1 MIPARTDKIGWF
13 HIVKGWIIE
22 RSGRLL
28 NFLGL
33 VIIFGLWF
41 WLSNTGWVPPLYLP
55 SPQAVYRCFI
65 QYSADMPMH
74 IADSMYRIIV
84 GFAIGSALGI
94 LMGLPIGW
102 SKVLGRIFEPV
113 VEFIRPMP
121 PLALIPLFILWFGIG
136 NSSKL
141 ILISFGCWVI
151 LVVNTIESVRNID
164 PLYINAARSLG
175 AKGFQIF
182 RTVLIPAIIPGIM
195 GGIRVAA
202 ATSFGMN
209 VAAEFMGTRAGFG
222 YLIIEGRRFVMTDLL
237 LVGVFLITIFSI
249 LVNWL
254 LKLTESHF
262 TRWVPRKDL

>member
-1 MIPARTDKIGWF
+1 MIPEKTANISWITR
-13 HIVKGWIIE
+13 VQGWILE
-22 RSGRLL
+22 QSERLL
-28 NFLGL
+28 NLLGL
-33 VIIFGLWF
+33 VIIFCLWY
-41 WLSNTGWVPPLYLP
+41 WLSNSGWVPELYLP
-55 SPQAVYRCFI
+55 SPQAVYRCFVR
-65 QYSADMPMH
+65 YRADMPMH
-74 IADSMYRIIV
+74 IADSMYRILL
-84 GFAIGSALGI
+84 GFAIGSSLGI

-102 SKVLGRIFEPV
+102 NKVLGQIFEPV

-136 NSSKL
+136 TKSKL
-141 ILISFGCWVI
+141 ILISFGAWVI
-151 LVVNTIESVRNID
+151 LVVNTIEAVRNVD

-182 RTVLIPAIIPGIM
+182 RTILFPAILPGIM

-237 LVGVFLITIFSI
+237 LVGVFLITFFSI

-254 LKLTESHF
+254 LKLVETRL
-262 TRWVPRKDL
+262 TRWVPRKDI